1 MSEQRE
7 IPFRKGSVAYQVMLG
22 SLQGGEEGGW
32 ADLSTHEIAEVL
44 GVTTQE
50 VRNSFTVI
58 KRKTGYSVP
67 HLSKWKARERDEFGE
82 N

>member
-1 MSEQRE
+1 MKYD
-7 IPFRKGSVAYQVMLG
+7 IPFRPSSVAYQVMLG
-22 SLQGGEEGGW
+22 SLQGGEKGGW

-67 HLSKWKARERDEFGE
+67 HLTRKQAKRRDEYGE
-82 N
+82 